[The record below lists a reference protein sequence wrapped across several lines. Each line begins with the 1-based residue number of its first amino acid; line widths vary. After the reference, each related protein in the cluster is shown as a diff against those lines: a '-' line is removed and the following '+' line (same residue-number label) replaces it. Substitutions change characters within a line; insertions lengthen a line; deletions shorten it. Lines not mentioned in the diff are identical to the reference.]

1 VEEKL
6 TEFINNHI
14 SKLNFK
20 ITGVA
25 HLLDNTNKN
34 ITNYLMKG
42 ILLAILTT
50 TVVILIFTKSLK
62 IALISIVTNVIPM
75 IFAAG
80 VMGFFSIPL
89 KVSTSLIFTIIYGIT
104 VDDTIHFL
112 SNYTRH
118 VRAGSKIQ
126 LAINMAVQ
134 KLTNPM
140 IFTSIV
146 LFAGFMI
153 FSLSDFTSIRMMG
166 VLVGTSLL
174 FGLITDLLL
183 LPVLINLVNLK
194 NQTKADSIA

>member
-1 VEEKL
+1 
-6 TEFINNHI
+6 
-14 SKLNFK
+14 
-20 ITGVA
+20 
-25 HLLDNTNKN
+25 
-34 ITNYLMKG
+34 MKG